1 VGLIGELD
9 AATLEA
15 FELRG
20 RVVTAEL
27 RLDSVAPEV
36 PRAPRFHQPPRMPA
50 VIRDLSVVVSDDES
64 MATALAAI
72 EEAGRPLLSEVEPVG
87 DDYRDPRLGAGRK
100 SWTFRLTFRAEAD
113 DRTLHG
119 AEAQE
124 CLERIE
130 AALRIRC
137 RAEVRR

>member
-1 VGLIGELD
+1 
-9 AATLEA
+9 
-15 FELRG
+15 
-20 RVVTAEL
+20 
-27 RLDSVAPEV
+27 
-36 PRAPRFHQPPRMPA
+36 MPA
-50 VIRDLSVVVSDDES
+50 VIRDLSVVVPEEET
-64 MATALAAI
+64 MAGALTAI
-72 EEAGRPLLSEVEPVG
+72 VQAGRPLLAEVEPIG

-124 CLERIE
+124 CLDRIE
-130 AALRIRC
+130 AALRIRS